1 MSVLHVFDFDD
12 TLIRSDTN
20 IIVNK
25 KDGTKLELNSTEYKH
40 YKPESGDEFDYS
52 EFDKYPFEAQIIEN
66 VFAELRAAVA
76 LDGPGSVVILTARQN
91 PEPVKN
97 FLKDNDLQ
105 GVSVIATGSDSPYA
119 KAHYILGRLK
129 NEGFNE
135 AIVFEDNVKNIR
147 TIRKVVTD
155 AGFKLQTN
163 RVTKKMV

>member
-25 KDGTKLELNSTEYKH
+25 KDGTKLELSSTEYKH
-40 YKPESGDEFDYS
+40 YKPEEGDEFDYS

-76 LDGPGSVVILTARQN
+76 LGGSVVILTARQN
-91 PEPVKN
+91 PEPVRS

-105 GVSVIATGSDSPYA
+105 GVSVVATGSDSPYA
-119 KAHYILGRLK
+119 KAHYILTRLK
-129 NEGFNE
+129 TEDFDE
-135 AIVFEDNVKNIR
+135 AVVFEDNVKNIR

-163 RVTKKMV
+163 RVTKTMV